1 MDLKAI
7 LCAVKQKLHY
17 QVTYFQQKRTQS
29 WDEFSLF
36 LKTLHLFLI
45 FFNILATIL
54 FFRQIFVALF
64 SDTISYKSLLLYTK
78 LQTVDGGKK
87 CALLYYFSRTQPD
100 KR

>member
-29 WDEFSLF
+29 WDEFSPF
-36 LKTLHLFLI
+36 LRTLHLFLTS
-45 FFNILATIL
+45 FFIILVSIL

-64 SDTISYKSLLLYTK
+64 SDTISYKSVLL
-78 LQTVDGGKK
+78 
-87 CALLYYFSRTQPD
+87 TQNC
-100 KR
+100 KQ

>member
-64 SDTISYKSLLLYTK
+64 SDTISYKSL
-78 LQTVDGGKK
+78 V
-87 CALLYYFSRTQPD
+87 FSQNC
-100 KR
+100 KQ